1 MASSDLTPFYGV
13 RVPPEYRKSAKLL
26 ASGAVDQ
33 KTQYRKILEPVLVYA
48 EKGDAAIDDG
58 LLADDSM
65 TLLSQ
70 VRNAKRKKK

>member
-1 MASSDLTPFYGV
+1 MASDLTPFYGV

-48 EKGDAAIDDG
+48 EKGDAAIDEG

-70 VRNAKRKKK
+70 VQHSKK